1 MARWTRT
8 SPPPPGRKFS
18 GFRSGTASPSGI
30 HSDLLPGNL
39 LVRQGRLSALIDCFG
54 LTAEHYYRVK
64 NPVLAGIGL
73 HAVSQA
79 LADHQHGT

>member
-1 MARWTRT
+1 VDADVT
-8 SPPPPGRKFS
+8 
-18 GFRSGTASPSGI
+18 TAAWEEVLRLPQWDGDPVWV